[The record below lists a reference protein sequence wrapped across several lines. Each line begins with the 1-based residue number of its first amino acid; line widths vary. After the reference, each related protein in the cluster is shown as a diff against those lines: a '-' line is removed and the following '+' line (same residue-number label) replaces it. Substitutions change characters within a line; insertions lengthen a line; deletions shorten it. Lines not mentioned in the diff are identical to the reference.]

1 MRPNSTTDT
10 RSPWYEAFTPQ
21 ARPKGRAAMWI
32 LSPAERPRPE
42 APGEAPSAAPESDWA
57 TEALFDYYND

>member
-1 MRPNSTTDT
+1 MRPNPTTDT

-21 ARPKGRAAMWI
+21 ARPKGQPAMWVMR
-32 LSPAERPRPE
+32 PAEQPE
-42 APGEAPSAAPESDWA
+42 APAPAQAPETEWA